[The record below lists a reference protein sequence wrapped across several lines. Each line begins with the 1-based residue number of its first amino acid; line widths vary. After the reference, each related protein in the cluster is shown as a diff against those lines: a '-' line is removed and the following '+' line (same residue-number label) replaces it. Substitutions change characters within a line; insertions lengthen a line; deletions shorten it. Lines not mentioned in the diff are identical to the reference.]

1 MADNNEKKPRIRKR
15 SEILER
21 VKKQWEENPIVER
34 LEDSPI
40 PGLTKIEHIKEL
52 QEILVQTCIDYINK
66 NGLTDIYSV
75 SFSADDLSTSAEYG
89 SWQPCTDSHIK
100 VKGLREERRRR
111 KDGTIFAMPYTYD
124 IGEYM

>member
-1 MADNNEKKPRIRKR
+1 MAEENNKKRIRR
-15 SEILER
+15 TPEIMKEL
-21 VKKQWEENPIVER
+21 KKKWEENPIVER

-75 SFSADDLSTSAEYG
+75 GFSADDLSTSAEYG
-89 SWQPCTDSHIK
+89 SWQPCTDSYIK
-100 VKGLREERRRR
+100 VKGLREERHRR